1 MKTKSEVEY
10 DELIEE
16 ILIRMKV
23 NDLYVKPEKFKWKVR
38 EIGFS

>member
-23 NDLYVKPEKFKWKVR
+23 NDLYVKPEKFK
-38 EIGFS
+38 